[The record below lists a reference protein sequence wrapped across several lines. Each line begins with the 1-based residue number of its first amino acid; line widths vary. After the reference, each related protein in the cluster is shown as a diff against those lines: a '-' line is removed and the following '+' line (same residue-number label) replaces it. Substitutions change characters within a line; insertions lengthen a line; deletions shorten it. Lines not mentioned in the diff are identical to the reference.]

1 MGISLSHAEAAGMA
15 HVSALSDDERAELER
30 LRTEVSRLR
39 AREDAREGGSAPDG
53 GGPARQRWRTIV
65 ATLLIVV
72 GCVLAPLS
80 VVAVWS
86 SNQLTNTD
94 RYVETVSPLA
104 DEPAIQDA
112 IAGKITAEVF
122 TYIDVEAI
130 TTQALEALGNQGLPP
145 QVATQLQA
153 LSAPLASGIESFTR
167 SQVDRVVQS
176 DAFADAW
183 VAANRV
189 AHEQLVAALTGTGSG
204 SITVENDT
212 VSVNMAAL
220 IQTVKER
227 LVDRG
232 FTLAERIPEVDA
244 SFVLFQSQDVARAQ
258 RAFNLID
265 TLGVWLPI
273 IALLLIAIGVYVAK
287 SHRRALVG
295 AGIGVAVGMVVLALG
310 LTIFRTIYLDA
321 IPSDVL
327 PHDAAALLY
336 DTVVRFLR
344 LGLRTVLVL
353 ALIVAAAAFLTGPS
367 VTAVR
372 TRRGITTAIDRL
384 RGGAEQAG
392 WNTGPV
398 GAWVYRNKTVLRIA
412 AVSVAALALVFW
424 GRPTGKVVIGLSL
437 ALLVVLAIIE
447 FLGRPSANEPPREVS
462 ASRA

>member
-1 MGISLSHAEAAGMA
+1 MA
-15 HVSALSDDERAELER
+15 HVSALTDDERAELER

-39 AREDAREGGSAPDG
+39 ARDDAREGGSAPDG

-94 RYVETVSPLA
+94 RYVENVSPLA

-112 IAGKITAEVF
+112 IAGKITDEVF

-145 QVATQLQA
+145 EVATQLQA

-227 LVDRG
+227 SS
-232 FTLAERIPEVDA
+232 TAA
-244 SFVLFQSQDVARAQ
+244 SPWPSAFPRSTRRRPLQSQDVARA
-258 RAFNLID
+258 
-265 TLGVWLPI
+265 
-273 IALLLIAIGVYVAK
+273 
-287 SHRRALVG
+287 H
-295 AGIGVAVGMVVLALG
+295 
-310 LTIFRTIYLDA
+310 
-321 IPSDVL
+321 
-327 PHDAAALLY
+327 
-336 DTVVRFLR
+336 
-344 LGLRTVLVL
+344 
-353 ALIVAAAAFLTGPS
+353 GPS
-367 VTAVR
+367 T
-372 TRRGITTAIDRL
+372 
-384 RGGAEQAG
+384 
-392 WNTGPV
+392 
-398 GAWVYRNKTVLRIA
+398 
-412 AVSVAALALVFW
+412 
-424 GRPTGKVVIGLSL
+424 
-437 ALLVVLAIIE
+437 
-447 FLGRPSANEPPREVS
+447 
-462 ASRA
+462 